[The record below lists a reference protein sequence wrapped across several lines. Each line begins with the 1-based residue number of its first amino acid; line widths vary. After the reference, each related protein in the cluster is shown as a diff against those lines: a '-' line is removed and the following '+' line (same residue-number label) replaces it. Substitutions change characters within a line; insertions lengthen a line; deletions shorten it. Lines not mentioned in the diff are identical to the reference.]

1 MVGIV
6 VVVGP
11 GKATVVVAATS
22 VASELH
28 AVIATPSAT
37 ATVAARALVAYERVD
52 RFGGFVVW
60 MFSSQVTL

>member
-1 MVGIV
+1 MGIV

-22 VASELH
+22 VASELL

-52 RFGGFVVW
+52 RF
-60 MFSSQVTL
+60 